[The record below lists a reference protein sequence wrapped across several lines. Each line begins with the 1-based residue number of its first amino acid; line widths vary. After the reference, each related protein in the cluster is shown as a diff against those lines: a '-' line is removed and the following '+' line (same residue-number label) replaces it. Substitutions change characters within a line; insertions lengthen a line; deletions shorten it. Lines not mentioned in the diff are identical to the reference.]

1 MLFIEL
7 RFLFFFLAVFGVYW
21 NLPWHRARKAW
32 LLLASY
38 GFYAAWDWRF
48 LGLILTSTVIDW
60 FAGKGVAASQDPG
73 RRRAWLLLSLS
84 ANLGILGFFKYYN
97 FFVDSAA
104 SLLAAIG
111 LPAGEWTLS
120 IILPVGI
127 SFYTL
132 QTLSYTLDIY
142 RGKLKPSDSPL
153 DLALFVAFF
162 PQLVAGPIV
171 RAIQFLPQLESRRTF
186 RDHVAA
192 RAALAVFLTGFV
204 KKTCV
209 SDSIAPYVDQV
220 FSNPLAFD
228 SASAWLAAALFH
240 LQLYCDFSGY
250 SDMAIGLAGLLG
262 FQLPRNFD
270 FPYFTRSVTQFWKH
284 WHMTLGQWF
293 ANYLYFPLGGSRGSS
308 LVTARNLSVV
318 FLVSG
323 LWHGASYTFLVWG
336 LYHGA
341 FLVLERVGFG
351 AILKRAW
358 TPLRHLYTLLVVN
371 AGFVVFRADSLP
383 QAGEMLGA
391 LVGFGA
397 GDGIAHHVGIL
408 LRPDIVVVL
417 CLAAISSVPVFP
429 ALGQALE
436 RSFAFLQR
444 GAWVRE
450 FVAPLSLIALFVLV
464 GMRLASSTHNPF
476 IYFRF

>member
-1 MLFIEL
+1 MLFNSVT
-7 RFLFFFLAVFGVYW
+7 FLYYFLPLFLLAYFCVPFRNV
-21 NLPWHRARKAW
+21 A
-32 LLLASY
+32 LLLASLF
-38 GFYAAWDWRF
+38 FYAW
-48 LGLILTSTVIDW
+48 GEPGY
-60 FAGKGVAASQDPG
+60 FALLVFSIVMNFGFG
-73 RRRAWLLLSLS
+73 LLLDSRRESVARWALPIGVG
-84 ANLGILGFFKYYN
+84 ANLL
-97 FFVDSAA
+97 
-104 SLLAAIG
+104 LLANYKYRVFILQSLA
-111 LPAGEWTLS
+111 PTLAS
-120 IILPVGI
+120 MGIELDMETSQHFPIGI
-127 SFYTL
+127 SFFTFQAISYLIDVRRGDAPAERNFITL
-132 QTLSYTLDIY
+132 ATYI
-142 RGKLKPSDSPL
+142 
-153 DLALFVAFF
+153 AMF
-162 PQLVAGPIV
+162 PQLIAGPIV
-171 RAIQFLPQLESRRTF
+171 RFQTIFEELHERTHTLEKFSRGIKVFAIGLAQKVLIADVL
-186 RDHVAA
+186 A
-192 RAALAVFLTGFV
+192 RPTDAVFALPTEELT
-204 KKTCV
+204 
-209 SDSIAPYVDQV
+209 
-220 FSNPLAFD
+220 
-228 SASAWLAAALFH
+228 ASLAWLGSICFSF
-240 LQLYCDFSGY
+240 QIYFDFAGY
-250 SDMAIGLAGLLG
+250 SNMAIGLGLMLG
-262 FQLPRNFD
+262 FTLPRNFNSPYAADSIRD
-270 FPYFTRSVTQFWKH
+270 FWRR
-284 WHMTLGQWF
+284 WHITLSTWF
-293 ANYLYFPLGGSRGSS
+293 RDYLYIPLGGNRRGV
-308 LVTARNLSVV
+308 LRNYRNLLLV
-318 FLVSG
+318 FLLCG

-397 GDGIAHHVGIL
+397 GDGIAHHAGIL